1 MQCARTAMTIKGSLH
16 PLPAERWH
24 CGLEHPPGLSVMMG
38 SGYPEKQVLA
48 LFSAERT
55 PPPQPFSTRPSL
67 PALARGSCVRSP
79 GSPLQWPSSARGRGP
94 WGGGRAAPWDGGTG
108 RLLPFSQRLELDT
121 QVRGHCPA
129 HIVQEPRD
137 ARRGWG
143 RGPGAAPR
151 EARGSPRARR
161 WTPWLRD
168 SSCTQAGAMPPWRWT
183 WGHRE
188 GGSRCP
194 PRPPTPGRA
203 KAGEARARPAGTP
216 GSLLRP
222 VSSQPLGTMTLLL
235 STSPVFEVEAQ
246 GGGRL
251 SKGGQSEVGRP
262 DSNPGPRCVRAL
274 APHCAWSLFCRV
286 LPTLGTQWPP
296 SPCVHCGTGCGQ
308 RNKLIRCFLPPPP
321 PAPRSWWTGCS
332 ARNGRLSPPPCPEP
346 ARGAPVLWTPRAGHR
361 LPLAQGLRVALD
373 CSDGPPTLLP
383 LPWLGQRCR
392 GWSQLCWVIGWWR
405 GQWEEPQST
414 LQERKLSQG
423 GHPAAQAAGVQL
435 QPGRGVCRPGR
446 VAPSCLPPP
455 PTSGSGL
462 SVQGAKGRA
471 APVAASQATRGPLS
485 PLSDLTAAWPESRH
499 VRWSHGADLD
509 ASLSRS
515 ERGMRSWPAPSC
527 KASSCV

>member
-1 MQCARTAMTIKGSLH
+1 MAFIGPGAGALGRGQGRPLGWWHRASPPIFPAARVRHPGARTLSCSHCPGATGCQAGAGQGPRSGPPGSQGESSGPAVDALASGLEPHPGGGDATLAMDVGASGGRK
-16 PLPAERWH
+16 PLPAPAP
-24 CGLEHPPGLSVMMG
+24 HPRPG
-38 SGYPEKQVLA
+38 E
-48 LFSAERT
+48 
-55 PPPQPFSTRPSL
+55 
-67 PALARGSCVRSP
+67 
-79 GSPLQWPSSARGRGP
+79 GRG
-94 WGGGRAAPWDGGTG
+94 GEGEASGRA
-108 RLLPFSQRLELDT
+108 
-121 QVRGHCPA
+121 
-129 HIVQEPRD
+129 
-137 ARRGWG
+137 
-143 RGPGAAPR
+143 
-151 EARGSPRARR
+151 
-161 WTPWLRD
+161 
-168 SSCTQAGAMPPWRWT
+168 
-183 WGHRE
+183 
-188 GGSRCP
+188 
-194 PRPPTPGRA
+194 
-203 KAGEARARPAGTP
+203 PAGTP

-286 LPTLGTQWPP
+286 LPTLGAQWPP

-321 PAPRSWWTGCS
+321 PPPRSWWTGCS
-332 ARNGRLSPPPCPEP
+332 ARNGRLSPPPRPEP

-373 CSDGPPTLLP
+373 CSGGPPTLLP

-392 GWSQLCWVIGWWR
+392 GWSQPCWVIGWWR